1 MAAGSSGV
9 DRMLKTCAWLLPG
22 LLLVANVQAQ
32 TNVYKCVDG
41 PHPVYQQTPCQGRA
55 EWRWE
60 VAAEPGPSSAAAV
73 TERRES
79 RPKPAAMPR
88 RAQAALIAISAD
100 PGGCDRARRQRQ
112 AALARRVRLDLVQ
125 RRQLDDAVYDACR

>member
-1 MAAGSSGV
+1 
-9 DRMLKTCAWLLPG
+9 MLKTCALLLPG

-60 VAAEPGPSSAAAV
+60 VAAEPGPSSGAAV
-73 TERRES
+73 TESRES
-79 RPKPAAMPR
+79 RPKPAAMPPR